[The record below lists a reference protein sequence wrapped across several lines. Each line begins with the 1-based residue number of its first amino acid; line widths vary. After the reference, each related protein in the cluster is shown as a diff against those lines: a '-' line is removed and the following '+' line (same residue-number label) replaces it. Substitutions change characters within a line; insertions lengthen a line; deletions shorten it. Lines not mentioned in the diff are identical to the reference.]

1 MRITQ
6 RAVTLTSLQ
15 GLNSNLAA
23 LAKMQQQLTSGKT
36 ISQPSDDPTGTN
48 TSMITRQGMA
58 GVTQQA
64 RNISDGS
71 TFLDATDSALQDIL
85 DQVQRVRDLTVQAL
99 NTGSQDTNSNQAI
112 ATEVT
117 GVRQSMLG
125 QANQVVQNR
134 PLFGGVT
141 SGSKAYDDTGAYVGV
156 GGANGIP
163 VKPITRR
170 VSDVE
175 TIRADITGPEAFGD
189 PASGKDLFSVVSN
202 IAAHVGDT
210 TALTADLADLDKVMD
225 GMKTA
230 LADVGTRQARMETAA
245 NVNSSQQLTLQTQL
259 QNTENVDMPKTIMEL
274 QMQQTGYQASLSATA
289 KALPPSLV
297 DFLR

>member
-259 QNTENVDMPKTIMEL
+259 QNTENVDMPKTIMNM
-274 QMQQTGYQASLSATA
+274 QMQQVGYQAALSVTAQSLQ
-289 KALPPSLV
+289 KKLV